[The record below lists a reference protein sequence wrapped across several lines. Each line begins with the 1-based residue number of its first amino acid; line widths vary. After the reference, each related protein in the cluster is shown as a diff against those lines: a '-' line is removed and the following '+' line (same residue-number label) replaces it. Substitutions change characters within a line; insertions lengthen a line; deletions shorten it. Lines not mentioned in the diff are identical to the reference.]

1 MASRL
6 RNPVGMGIVSRCEGR
21 SMAWFDRFGR
31 FVGGRW
37 VLGLGFGF
45 GELELGRRALE
56 LRCRLGR
63 ELGGV
68 RLVI

>member
-1 MASRL
+1 
-6 RNPVGMGIVSRCEGR
+6 
-21 SMAWFDRFGR
+21 MAWFDRFGR

-37 VLGLGFGF
+37 VLGLRFGFGELGWSL